1 MTDAEGPSGLVLDD
15 VVARV
20 RELPSRVRSLRVA
33 THGWTDIGLSRL
45 ASDRARGLLA
55 RHLPRAPDAV
65 ALIARQSVVSWMVFN
80 EDSWNRPMFDV
91 VPTRWREEHESTSP
105 VGGVTRSVQGHD
117 EDTHWWDQGDGVK
130 ATDGRNSQA
139 SLAGAWVVGTR
150 WTTAPAESELLGAG
164 TVIGRSGVRVRMVP
178 QAGLKWGAAPFFG
191 SDAHELVV
199 DLVTGM
205 TLSVTNL
212 VDGSPFQHR
221 EVVDF
226 ELNADIPREFTA
238 APGGAE
244 AIPVSQGFRSPEDVA
259 NAAQFPLLTFR

>member
-1 MTDAEGPSGLVLDD
+1 M
-15 VVARV
+15 
-20 RELPSRVRSLRVA
+20 
-33 THGWTDIGLSRL
+33 
-45 ASDRARGLLA
+45 
-55 RHLPRAPDAV
+55 
-65 ALIARQSVVSWMVFN
+65 
-80 EDSWNRPMFDV
+80 
-91 VPTRWREEHESTSP
+91 
-105 VGGVTRSVQGHD
+105 QGHD

-130 ATDGRNSQA
+130 ATDGRHSQA

-164 TVIGRSGVRVRMVP
+164 TVIGRSGVRIRMVP
-178 QAGLKWGAAPFFG
+178 QAGLEWGAAPFFG
-191 SDAHELVV
+191 GNAHELVV

-238 APGGAE
+238 TPGSAE
-244 AIPVSQGFRSPEDVA
+244 AIPESQGFRSPEDVA
-259 NAAQFPLLTFR
+259 NAAQFPLLAPTWLPDNYTFQTGSARHRDDGPHASLIFSRDWREFVTLFQQSESQKVGDEPYEWHAVERGAWTVQITDLGDEPGERIAHTALGGTMAVIYASVPAPELLEIAFSLEVVRT